1 VEGVSDDSEPSEAV
15 MTALGA
21 KAVVSVEFFFFFKKT
36 MVCNQ

>member
-21 KAVVSVEFFFFFKKT
+21 KAVVSVEFFFLKKT